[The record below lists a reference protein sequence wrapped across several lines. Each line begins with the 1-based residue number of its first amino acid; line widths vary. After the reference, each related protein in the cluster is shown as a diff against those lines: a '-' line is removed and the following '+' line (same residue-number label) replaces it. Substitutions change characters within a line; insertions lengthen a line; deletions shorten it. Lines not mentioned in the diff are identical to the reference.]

1 MSWGKGI
8 VIVFILFVGGIGV
21 MVYKSM
27 SKNVDLVASNYYE
40 NELKYQEQINKINNS
55 NSLKEQLKVEITEG
69 GLYLQFPKETT
80 QDLSGEIVFYRPSD
94 EKGDFKIPVRPEG
107 DGKQFVSTVSLK
119 KGMWKVQINWKSG
132 GKDYFNEE
140 KVMIQ

>member
-8 VIVFILFVGGIGV
+8 IIVFILFVGGIGV

-27 SKNVDLVASNYYE
+27 TKNVDLVASNYYE
-40 NELKYQEQINKINNS
+40 NELKYQDQINKINNS
-55 NSLKEQLKVEITEG
+55 NSLKEPLKVEVTEG
-69 GLYLQFPKETT
+69 GLYLQYPKEAADVT
-80 QDLSGEIVFYRPSD
+80 GEIAFYRPSD
-94 EKGDFKIPVRPEG
+94 ARGDFKLPVKPEVG
-107 DGKQFVSTVSLK
+107 GKQFVSTVSLK
-119 KGMWKVQINWKSG
+119 KGMWKVQVNWKSG